1 MYNQFQNYP
10 SNYNNSKPQKLT
22 ERYSYT
28 NQNKEIT
35 QNIFTP
41 YYINQYIERENY
53 STRPNYQNPKYRKF
67 KNFIKKKNR
76 R

>member
-53 STRPNYQNPKYRKF
+53 STR
-67 KNFIKKKNR
+67 
-76 R
+76 